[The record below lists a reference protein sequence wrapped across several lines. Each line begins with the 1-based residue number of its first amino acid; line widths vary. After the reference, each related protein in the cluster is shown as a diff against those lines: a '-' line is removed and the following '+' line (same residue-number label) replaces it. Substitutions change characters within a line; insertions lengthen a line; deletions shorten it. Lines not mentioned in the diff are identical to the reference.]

1 MRDCQGNDYSD
12 LLELHIIELQKK
24 LCKDSRLDEWIR
36 LFNSENEEDLNMI
49 KTRNIGIQRAKQ
61 ILQEISLPETVREI
75 IEDQRK
81 RKMDRRAEDA
91 YVFDQGKE
99 QGIELGKEQ
108 GIELGKE
115 QGIELGKEQGSEIGQ
130 ERMARL
136 TKLLLADKRQKDLEL
151 ALDDKDYREKLYREY
166 RI

>member
-24 LCKDSRLDEWIR
+24 LCKDSRLDDWIR

>member
-12 LLELHIIELQKK
+12 LLELYIIELQKK

>member
-1 MRDCQGNDYSD
+1 MVQ
-12 LLELHIIELQKK
+12 
-24 LCKDSRLDEWIR
+24 
-36 LFNSENEEDLNMI
+36 LFT
-49 KTRNIGIQRAKQ
+49 KRCTRNIGIQRAKQ

-108 GIELGKE
+108 G
-115 QGIELGKEQGSEIGQ
+115 SEIGQ

>member
-12 LLELHIIELQKK
+12 LLELYIIELQKK

-115 QGIELGKEQGSEIGQ
+115 QGSEIGQ

>member
-24 LCKDSRLDEWIR
+24 LCKDSMLDEWIR

-115 QGIELGKEQGSEIGQ
+115 QGSEIGQ

>member
-99 QGIELGKEQ
+99 QG
-108 GIELGKE
+108 
-115 QGIELGKEQGSEIGQ
+115 SEIGQ

>member
-108 GIELGKE
+108 GI
-115 QGIELGKEQGSEIGQ
+115 
-130 ERMARL
+130 
-136 TKLLLADKRQKDLEL
+136 
-151 ALDDKDYREKLYREY
+151 
-166 RI
+166 

>member
-1 MRDCQGNDYSD
+1 
-12 LLELHIIELQKK
+12 
-24 LCKDSRLDEWIR
+24 
-36 LFNSENEEDLNMI
+36 MI

-136 TKLLLADKRQKDLEL
+136 WSWHWMIRITGRSCIGNTGFEMIRHIKGDDGGFNVKR
-151 ALDDKDYREKLYREY
+151 
-166 RI
+166 I

>member
-1 MRDCQGNDYSD
+1 NLTDKEEYHSVYRMRDCQGNDYSD

-108 GIELGKE
+108 G
-115 QGIELGKEQGSEIGQ
+115 SEIGQ

-136 TKLLLADKRQKDLEL
+136 TKLLLEDKRQKDLEL

>member
-12 LLELHIIELQKK
+12 LLELHIIELRKK
-24 LCKDSRLDEWIR
+24 LCKDSRLDDWIR

-115 QGIELGKEQGSEIGQ
+115 QGSEIGQ

>member
-36 LFNSENEEDLNMI
+36 LFNSENEENLNMT

-91 YVFDQGKE
+91 YVFDQRKE

>member
-108 GIELGKE
+108 G
-115 QGIELGKEQGSEIGQ
+115 SEIGQ

>member
-1 MRDCQGNDYSD
+1 
-12 LLELHIIELQKK
+12 
-24 LCKDSRLDEWIR
+24 
-36 LFNSENEEDLNMI
+36 MI

-115 QGIELGKEQGSEIGQ
+115 QGSEIGQ

>member
-115 QGIELGKEQGSEIGQ
+115 QGSEIGQ